1 MRVWSPAFQHQFLD
15 GNLLNF
21 SAAPGPE
28 PVILFDGPLVQP
40 TPPPEQRGFFVR
52 PGHRFGY
59 AFEPAFDDVIGV
71 DVKLDIAF
79 PAGAVSGQ
87 LLGNVSL
94 ASGAVRLLLAF
105 VSGLVRI
112 QLFVGS
118 DVTAVSV
125 PLDQQGDPLR
135 IHARWH
141 THGQGRI
148 LVNGS
153 LRRYDPNLAAGTS
166 FTIDRLSFGH
176 HLDTVVPNASAFII
190 RMIGVKLLRRNGG
203 GRFLDGLFPIADPSP
218 LDEACKRQLAGVDRA
233 ISDEL
238 RRFMSAAIRRLTSN
252 WEAGQAGGP
261 FTPQAVAA
269 HGAALATGRAF
280 VQFMLGRRGGDSETI
295 KQKLGEFLALI
306 KATDPA
312 GYEQA
317 VARVQALM
325 SQYDPGCVAQF
336 QPLAQQHAASL
347 KPMVA
352 LAQALWARI
361 QSPEGPHA

>member
-52 PGHRFGY
+52 PGHRFDY

-79 PAGAVSGQ
+79 PTGVGSGQ

-94 ASGAVRLLLAF
+94 ANGAVRLLLAF

-118 DVTAVSV
+118 DVTATSV
-125 PLDQQGDPLR
+125 PVAQGAPLR

-141 THGQGRI
+141 VHGQGQI
-148 LVNGS
+148 VVNGT
-153 LRRYDPNLAAGTS
+153 LRRYDPNLAAGAS
-166 FTIDRLSFGH
+166 FTVDRLSFGH
-176 HLDTVVPNASAFII
+176 HLDAALPNAPAFII
-190 RMIGVKLLRRNGG
+190 RMIGVKLLRRNDG
-203 GRFLDGLFPIADPSP
+203 GRFLGDLFPIADPSP
-218 LDEACKRQLAGVDRA
+218 LDEACKRKLAGVDRA

-238 RRFMSAAIRRLTSN
+238 RGFMTTAIRRLTSS
-252 WEAGQAGGP
+252 WEEGQAGSP
-261 FTPQAVAA
+261 FTPGAIAA

-280 VQFMLGRRGGDSETI
+280 VEFMLGRPGGDGEAI
-295 KQKLGEFLALI
+295 KRKLSEFLTLV

-312 GYEQA
+312 GYAQA
-317 VARVQALM
+317 IARVQTLM
-325 SQYDPGCVAQF
+325 GQYDPNCIARL

-347 KPMVA
+347 QPVVA

-361 QSPEGPHA
+361 QSPEDPHA